1 MVLRQIDVARHHQII
16 YLYQA
21 VGFETIQLLL
31 RSPLELFMRSQQS
44 MVTLYKEEHY
54 KYEFST
60 VYRKY
65 INFAILECVSAARDS
80 TLSVYDGIGTDILL
94 KVITRCESVPMFGIK
109 TEYFKSVIE
118 LNPEKG
124 QSRQYF
130 KVRFEVLF
138 TYVIDLEIP
147 SQTIVIQHKYA
158 ENMILKKI
166 YRIAAPE
173 GATFYPRIKMNIK
186 ELFGYTDST
195 CSYGGMLLLMS
206 GDHLGNVP
214 HKNGAL
220 ICDMD
225 AGGFLVGKLN
235 TLTLS
240 YGETFLIIFAYS
252 NKFNIDAKLLITKDE
267 CEGFVNM
274 CSFCLELIKRRIQS
288 NKLKTRE
295 ATLFCNNVRSG
306 FARRIEYYVSVHLHA
321 NSCIKLQSMVLYD
334 LLICR
339 YVAIYPYTNGHLSV
353 GISFV
358 AAKPLLK
365 VGKNKCGTPYL
376 ESIVT
381 HMRNQ
386 HGNKIFLNKDEDIV
400 FATNYVA
407 VSHYRECKHIQFSY
421 SLSLQTSSTTVVCPV
436 DESLNPKMY
445 SICGNFIT
453 NYQLPVLN
461 RIYIK

>member
-16 YLYQA
+16 LLYQA

-31 RSPLELFMRSQQS
+31 RSPLELFMRNQQS

-65 INFAILECVSAARDS
+65 ISFAILECVSAARDS
-80 TLSVYDGIGTDILL
+80 TLSVYDGLGTDILL
-94 KVITRCESVPMFGIK
+94 KIINRCESVPMFGIK

-130 KVRFEVLF
+130 KVSFEVLF
-138 TYVIDLEIP
+138 ADVIDLEVP
-147 SQTIVIQHKYA
+147 SQTIVIQHNYA
-158 ENMILKKI
+158 ENMILRKI
-166 YRIAAPE
+166 YRIAVPE
-173 GATFYPRIKMNIK
+173 GAKFYPRIKMNIK
-186 ELFGYTDST
+186 ELFGYTDSI
-195 CSYGGMLLLMS
+195 CSYGGMLLLMN

-225 AGGFLVGKLN
+225 AGGFFIGKLN

-240 YGETFLIIFAYS
+240 HGETFLIIFAYS
-252 NKFNIDAKLLITKDE
+252 NKFNINANLFITKDE
-267 CEGFVNM
+267 CEGFVNI
-274 CSFCLELIKRRIQS
+274 CSFCLELIKRGTQS
-288 NKLKTRE
+288 NKLKTKE
-295 ATLFCNNVRSG
+295 ATLFCNSEKNIFTG
-306 FARRIEYYVSVHLHA
+306 HIEPYVSVHLHS

-334 LLICR
+334 LLTCR
-339 YVAIYPYTNGHLSV
+339 YSSIYPYTKGYLSV
-353 GISFV
+353 RISFV
-358 AAKPLLK
+358 AVKPLLK

-376 ESIVT
+376 ESVVT
-381 HMRNQ
+381 HMRDQ
-386 HGNKIFLNKDEDIV
+386 YGNKIFSNKDEDIE
-400 FATNYVA
+400 FETNYLG
-407 VSHYRECKHIQFSY
+407 VSHYRECKHIHFSY

-445 SICGNFIT
+445 SICGHLIT

-461 RIYIK
+461 RIFIK